1 MTFKYSITFTQGIH
15 VYEYIDT
22 LCVGRDFILGTID
35 THSAT
40 GTLKPTKQG
49 THSNHVTTDENTI
62 VLKEVQD
69 RISSCAVIDSHYC
82 RVNSLKKYLDPYL
95 SVFKM
100 YKMYTE
106 ACRGPKKVSEFK

>member
-1 MTFKYSITFTQGIH
+1 MGIH
-15 VYEYIDT
+15 VYKYIDT
-22 LCVGRDFILGTID
+22 LYVGRDFILGAID
-35 THSAT
+35 MHSAT

-49 THSNHVTTDENTI
+49 MHSNHMTTEWWQPTI

-69 RISSCAVIDSHYC
+69 HISSFAVIDSRYC

-106 ACRGPKKVSEFK
+106 ACRGPNKLSEFK